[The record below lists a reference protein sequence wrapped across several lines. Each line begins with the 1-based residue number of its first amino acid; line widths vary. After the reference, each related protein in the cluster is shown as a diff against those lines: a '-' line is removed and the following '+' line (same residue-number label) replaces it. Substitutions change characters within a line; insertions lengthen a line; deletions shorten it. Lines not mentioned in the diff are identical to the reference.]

1 MDISTAFTFM
11 KNDKEWIT
19 KVLIAGL
26 IGLIPIIGQFYITG
40 WGMEITKRY
49 LAGRSDLLPETQ
61 FGLHIKMGFKAAVV
75 AFVYTLPAT
84 LISSFS
90 AFIIDFFSSSN
101 SEAMQFFGAAMSCIS
116 GFLAFLLGLVISV
129 FVIAAYMRLIDTGL
143 WKDAFDFAAVW
154 KMVKSSPKTL
164 IILLLL
170 QFLTSLISGLGV
182 VVCFIGLIFTMPYG
196 ISVFSHLIGQG
207 KIEIDQ
213 AVNPL

>member
-1 MDISTAFTFM
+1 MDISTALTFI
-11 KNDKEWIT
+11 KNDKEWIP

-26 IGLIPIIGQFYITG
+26 IGLIPIIGQFYIAG
-40 WGMEITKRY
+40 WGMEISKRY

-75 AFVYTLPAT
+75 AFVYMLPAT
-84 LISSFS
+84 IISSFS
-90 AFIIDFFSSSN
+90 AFVIELFSRSN
-101 SEAMQFFGAAMSCIS
+101 SEALQFFGAAMSCVS
-116 GFLAFLLGLVISV
+116 GLFTFLLGLVLNV

-154 KMVKSSPKTL
+154 KMVKSSPKTF

-170 QFLTSLISGLGV
+170 GFLASLISGLGV
-182 VVCFIGLIFTMPYG
+182 AVCFIGVIVTVPYG
-196 ISVFSHLIGQG
+196 VSVFSHLIGQG

-213 AVNPL
+213 AVNQL

>member
-19 KVLIAGL
+19 KILIAGL
-26 IGLIPIIGQFYITG
+26 IGLIPIVGQLYIAG
-40 WGMEITKRY
+40 WGMEISKRH

-61 FGLHIKMGFKAAVV
+61 FGLYIKMGFKAAVV
-75 AFVYTLPAT
+75 GFVYTLPVT
-84 LISSFS
+84 LISAFS
-90 AFIIDFFSSSN
+90 GFFIGFISRSD
-101 SEAMQFFGAAMSCIS
+101 SEALQFFGAAMSCVS
-116 GFLAFLLGLVISV
+116 GIFTFILGLVLFV

-170 QFLTSLISGLGV
+170 GFLTSLISGLGV
-182 VVCFIGLIFTMPYG
+182 VVCFIGVIFTLPYG

-213 AVNPL
+213 AVNQL